1 MKSEHLMALIFR
13 VLGVLLGFQALV
25 FIPVIG
31 WTLVQAQ
38 TEGGDLGAL
47 VAPQAAGFAFSVA
60 GAYVLFRHA
69 RWLARRAVPGDE
81 ALDCGEMSLEDAD
94 SEPVLRLFLRVAGAF
109 AVAWALPELAGHGLG
124 RIAMYQFT
132 HYHVWTE
139 MAPGAVK
146 LAIGLYLL
154 KGGPHLLRFAY
165 GVGPS
170 GRGEPV
176 R

>member
-1 MKSEHLMALIFR
+1 MKSEHLL
-13 VLGVLLGFQALV
+13 ALV
-25 FIPVIG
+25 FRILGLLLGLQALAFIPAMG
-31 WTLVQAQ
+31 WALAQAQ
-38 TEGGDLGAL
+38 VEGWDART
-47 VAPQAAGFAFSVA
+47 VAVSQVAGFALCMA
-60 GAYVLFRHA
+60 GAYVLFRHG
-69 RWLARRAVPGDE
+69 RWLAQRVVPGDE
-81 ALDCGEMSLEDAD
+81 ALVLGGMSLGEAD

-109 AVAWALPELAGHGLG
+109 AVAWSLPELAGHGLG
-124 RIAMYQFT
+124 RVMVYQMAQ
-132 HYHVWTE
+132 YHVWTE